1 LSPLLRVVFL
11 VSVALSTVASARAD
25 ALSPGD
31 RQAYAAAFSA
41 ARRGDWSQAWR
52 QADAAHDPLLRKVLR
67 WIELSRGNDAT
78 FAAISEFVEQNP
90 EWPGQLALKQRA
102 EEAISSVP
110 DSVARAWLK
119 KYPPVT
125 PYGKFR
131 QADLLFA
138 AGQRDAATAL
148 VRDVW
153 INGDLSGYDE
163 QSILQRYSGIIRKE
177 DHIKRLDRLVWN
189 GLEDQAKRMYPRVP
203 QEWRTL
209 AHARF
214 RLGEMAPGV
223 EKLVAKVPA
232 SLQSNPGLLYER
244 ARWRRRKEMF
254 DSALEIVANAP
265 RELGRPVAWWTERQI
280 LGRRL
285 LADGKPQLA
294 YKLISRHGLAEGSAQ
309 ADAEFLAG
317 WIALRSL
324 KDPKTAYDHFVRLY
338 DTVKL
343 PISASRGA
351 YWAGRAAEAQ
361 GQKQLA
367 ATWYG
372 TAAEHSTT
380 YYGQLAAARM
390 GGEAPPRATPE
401 PKPRP
406 EETAAFEKRELVR
419 ATRMLAEIG
428 ETDRLKGF
436 LLRLPETAKSP
447 SDHVLAALLA
457 ESMGR
462 LDLSVAV
469 AKRAGYAGVPL
480 MLHGYPV
487 VSMPD
492 IGSAER
498 PLVLA
503 MTRQESA
510 FDREAVSS
518 AGARGLM
525 QLMPATAK
533 HMARLASVPYSPE
546 RLTGDPSYNLTLG
559 RQYLDG
565 LLDSFNGSYI
575 LAVAAYNAG
584 PARVRQW
591 LRDYGDPRADGIDA
605 VDWVESIPFGETRN
619 YVQRVLENLQIYRV
633 RLGDEKLAFSLPR
646 DLKR

>member
-1 LSPLLRVVFL
+1 LSPLLRVVFV
-11 VSVALSTVASARAD
+11 VSVALSTLASARAD

-41 ARRGDWSQAWR
+41 ARRGDWGQAWH
-52 QADAAHDPLLRKVLR
+52 QADAARDPLLRKVLR
-67 WIELSRGNDAT
+67 WIELSRGNDAS
-78 FAAISEFVEQNP
+78 FAAVSEFIDQNP
-90 EWPGQLALKQRA
+90 DWPGQLALKQRA
-102 EEAISSVP
+102 EEAISSIP

-119 KYPPVT
+119 KHPPVT

-163 QSILQRYSGIIRKE
+163 QSILQRYSGIIRND
-177 DHIKRLDRLVWN
+177 DHVKRLDRLVWN
-189 GLEDQAKRMYPRVP
+189 GLEDQAKRIYPRVP

-265 RELGRPVAWWTERQI
+265 RDLGRPVAWWTERQI

-294 YKLISRHGLAEGSAQ
+294 YKLISRHGLAEGSAR

-390 GGEAPPRATPE
+390 GGEAPPHAMPE

-406 EETAAFEKRELVR
+406 EESAAFEKRELVR

-436 LLRLPETAKSP
+436 LLRLTDTAKSP

-480 MLHGYPV
+480 MLHGYPM

-533 HMARLASVPYSPE
+533 HMARLASVPYSAE

-584 PARVRQW
+584 PGRVRQW
-591 LRDYGDPRADGIDA
+591 LRDYGDPRANDIDA